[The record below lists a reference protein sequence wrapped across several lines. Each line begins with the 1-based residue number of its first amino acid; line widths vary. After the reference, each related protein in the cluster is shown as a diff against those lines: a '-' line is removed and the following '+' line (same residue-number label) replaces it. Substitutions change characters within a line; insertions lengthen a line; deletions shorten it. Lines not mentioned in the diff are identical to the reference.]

1 MILGFRSKGVKE
13 VEGVRSFSGR
23 SPEKRQRRVRVNNR
37 QKRNR
42 RYLWFLP
49 GIILAVL
56 AELFLAGFSVLHGYG
71 GTAEKQTVLPARIYD
86 YIQEGGRYYV
96 SGPAPNLELEVGK
109 DAGYVELFFSEPL
122 NYDIE
127 LYGYYT
133 KREEQEFNQYERIDR
148 FLIKGTTRA
157 KLYLPRN
164 HFGRIRLDICGDF
177 ALNRIETGDWVSLS
191 ALKEETAAALL
202 GQVQSWR
209 LLMMALLFGCA
220 GFFMVEKKRGRNTAE
235 NFQGIPGE
243 TKTRSSERSVYLDAA
258 RTVAALFVIMLHL
271 VEPVA
276 ILQEP
281 GTLRSG
287 IFDGTSLFLLTC
299 NLMFFFIS
307 GALLLPGKEESIG
320 TFYKKRLWKIALP
333 FVIYSYFYLRTICAS
348 EMGILPWLPQAVS
361 ALLSG
366 TVITAPHFW
375 MIYELLGVY
384 LLAPFFR
391 LMVRGMSEK
400 TEKWLFALI
409 ILSLFLRTGQL
420 YLGRN
425 LAVGTILDSWPGIF
439 LGGYLLNRAWM
450 RRYDG
455 LIVGAGAASFA
466 CAVWLSFVRTDFKDI
481 ACNRS
486 ILMFGMTAA
495 LFVIL
500 LRGERYLRRIATAL
514 TLFSKYSYSIL
525 LVHWFVMSAI
535 LSNGMIPEKIYARSS
550 FQILFSIVFVTVGA
564 FVIAWL
570 TDHIVVSTIQE
581 GLERL
586 GKWIK
591 KQLLF

>member
-1 MILGFRSKGVKE
+1 M
-13 VEGVRSFSGR
+13 
-23 SPEKRQRRVRVNNR
+23 NDR
-37 QKRNR
+37 QKRIK
-42 RYLWFLP
+42 RYGWLVP

-56 AELFLAGFSVLHGYG
+56 AELFLAGCSVLHGYG
-71 GTAEKQTVLPARIYD
+71 GTEGKRTVLPAQIYD
-86 YIQEGGRYYV
+86 YNQEGGRYHV
-96 SGPAPNLELEVGK
+96 SGPAPNMELEVGK
-109 DAGYVELFFSEPL
+109 DAGYVELFFAEPL
-122 NYDIE
+122 NYDME

-133 KREEQEFNQYERIDR
+133 ERENQGFNQYERIDR

-157 KLYLPRN
+157 KLYLPKK
-164 HFGRIRLDICGDF
+164 HLGRIRLDISGDF
-177 ALNRIETGDWVSLS
+177 VLNRIETGDWLTLS
-191 ALKEETAAALL
+191 DLNDKSAAVLL
-202 GQVQSWR
+202 RQIEIGR
-209 LLMMALLFGCA
+209 LLMMAALFGCA
-220 GFFMVEKKRGRNTAE
+220 GFFLMEKKREGSTDKGSRAGEGAKAGGVDRIGENTKAKDV
-235 NFQGIPGE
+235 PGE
-243 TKTRSSERSVYLDAA
+243 KLKTSSGRTVYLDAA

-276 ILQEP
+276 VLQEP

-287 IFDGTSLFLLTC
+287 VFNGTSLFLLTC

-307 GALLLPGKEESIG
+307 GALLLPGKEESVG

-333 FVIYSYFYLRTICAS
+333 FAIYACFYLRGMCAS

-361 ALLSG
+361 ALFG
-366 TVITAPHFW
+366 AAVITAPHFW

-391 LMVRGMSEK
+391 YMVRAMGEK

-409 ILSLFLRTGQL
+409 ILSLLLRTGQL

-425 LAVGTILDSWPGIF
+425 FAVGTILDSWPGIF

-486 ILMFGMTAA
+486 ILMFCMTAA
-495 LFVIL
+495 LFVVL
-500 LRGERYLRRIATAL
+500 LRGERHLRRIAPAL
-514 TLFSKYSYSIL
+514 TQFSKYSYSIL

-564 FVIAWL
+564 FVIAWI
-570 TDHIVVSTIQE
+570 TDHIVVFTVQE

-586 GKWIK
+586 GKRLICLGKWMK